1 MNLKIVCQKENELLE
16 LRKKLKSELKKINIR
31 VLK

>member
-16 LRKKLKSELKKINIR
+16 LRKNLKSELKKINIR
-31 VLK
+31 GLK